1 MDVNKHDWQ
10 LFTEKLPEWQERYM
24 EKLEKEYIQ
33 ILLKKDKLASEKFW
47 ELEKEI
53 NKDKKSPGVNLEL
66 NKSEMELD
74 IMRLLKEKA
83 ITMDDL
89 IDFSDELRDRV
100 KSFAD

>member
-1 MDVNKHDWQ
+1 MDVNKRDWQ

-74 IMRLLKEKA
+74 IMRLLREKA

-89 IDFSDELRDRV
+89 SDFSEELRDRV
-100 KSFAD
+100 KSFAG